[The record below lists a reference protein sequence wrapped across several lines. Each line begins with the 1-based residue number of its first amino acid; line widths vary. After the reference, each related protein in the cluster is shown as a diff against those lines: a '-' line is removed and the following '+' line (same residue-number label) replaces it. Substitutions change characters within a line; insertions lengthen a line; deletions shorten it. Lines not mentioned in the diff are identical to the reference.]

1 MNNIKNIIFGTV
13 VTSMTITILC
23 NDTTGEDKAFKKYSE
38 AQEKIYKEI
47 SKVSGARPLNI
58 DISLAEAVLEKCP
71 DEINMAIERMKQN
84 RFRDN
89 ERNIILYGLS
99 GTGKSCIAQAMAIK
113 SNIACLFFNVGT
125 ISTEYMNS
133 GVQNLNNIFE
143 YAKNLKKPC
152 VVIFDELESL
162 TKKHVDKNNHEN
174 NILISF
180 WQELDKLKNSEVA
193 FIGTMNSVEDL
204 PVQITNRT
212 SMIKIPLPKMK
223 DKDAILSYHIKS
235 EAKKYGITYPD
246 WINKRYLDE
255 QTQKDSSVNTDKKKN
270 YFNFDWMNGAYLV
283 YGTRGFCHRDLQNV
297 VIRATAP
304 AVSGRNNGI
313 VESKL
318 FTNAIIQIRKD
329 PKRKLEKEI
338 GTWRQTFKKTFN
350 SPKAIPI
357 VFGITGLCV
366 SYNIFMNQKIGLALQ
381 KEGLVQSKEIA
392 DKQMLQ
398 SKEIAETQML
408 QSKEIA
414 DKQLLQSKE
423 ISDKQMS
430 WTHMSKQSMLNASI
444 QISGSGIS
452 IPVGAPIYGLIK
464 GWDGLKWIYSK
475 L

>member
-1 MNNIKNIIFGTV
+1 MNNIKNIIFGTI

-23 NDTTGEDKAFKKYSE
+23 NDTTSEDRAYKEYCKQQDKM
-38 AQEKIYKEI
+38 YKEI
-47 SKVSGARPLNI
+47 SKISGARPLNI

-71 DEINMAIERMKQN
+71 DEINMAIARMKQN

-212 SMIKIPLPKMK
+212 SMIKVPLPKAK

-235 EAKKYGITYPD
+235 EAKKYDIVYPD
-246 WINKRYLDE
+246 WIYNRYIEQKEKQLDTE
-255 QTQKDSSVNTDKKKN
+255 KEKN
-270 YFNFDWMNGAYLV
+270 DFWVFDLIHRLCLH
-283 YGTRGFCHRDLQNV
+283 YGTIGFCHRDLQNV

-329 PKRKLEKEI
+329 PKRKLEREI
-338 GTWRQTFKKTFN
+338 GTWRQAFKKTLN

-357 VFGITGLCV
+357 VFGITGLYV
-366 SYNIFMNQKIGLALQ
+366 SYNIFMNQKVGLALQ
-381 KEGLVQSKEIA
+381 KEGLDQSKKISEIQMLQSKEISDKQMLQSKEIA

-398 SKEIAETQML
+398 SKEI
-408 QSKEIA
+408 
-414 DKQLLQSKE
+414 
-423 ISDKQMS
+423 SDKQMS
-430 WTHMSKQSMLNASI
+430 YEQMSTQSMLNASI
-444 QISGSGIS
+444 PIFGSGIS
-452 IPVGAPIYGLIK
+452 IPIGAPIYGLIK
-464 GWDGLKWIYSK
+464 GWDGLKWVYSK
-475 L
+475 LS